1 MNTKHDGRTCLSIQ
15 QPWAWLI
22 VNGYKDIENRTWRTP
37 YRGPLYIHAGRKFD
51 EDAIAFIAHQ
61 FPHIQLPARADFKFG
76 GIIGKAT
83 LRACTS
89 GDNPSKWARPCCWH
103 WKLTDAE
110 PITFEPM
117 RGRLGLFRAG
127 DAARVVELPEGFILR
142 TRKNPGGYGFDATLY
157 RGTELHTATEEGTYH
172 AEKREE
178 AVSKA
183 IARAH
188 HLHALPGLETLTAP
202 CHCTEHHE

>member
-51 EDAIAFIAHQ
+51 AEGYEMVKEK

-76 GIIGKAT
+76 GIVGKAIV
-83 LRACTS
+83 RECTV
-89 GDNPSKWARPCCWH
+89 GDNASPWAVWGACH

-110 PITFEPM
+110 PIPFEPM
-117 RGRLGLFRAG
+117 KGRLGLFRAG

-142 TRKNPGGYGFDATLY
+142 TNKNCGGFGFDATLY
-157 RGTELHTATEEGTYH
+157 RGTELHTATIEGTYFGDT
-172 AEKREE
+172 REE